1 MLRLTDGQYTARQLS
16 KLRYMSAAVPHL
28 SFLSL
33 SLLLASTV
41 VGVAACGSDLVA
53 AETAPPGTANES
65 GCETGKRPVGGAG
78 ACTAVGTTSVPAGFV
93 AKPWGFAPIA
103 PAAPCTGATI
113 ALLGKDACEPI
124 DDCSAVFPPA
134 AATVAVRK
142 GASAYPGRGDI
153 VVVATLPEALA
164 QAGNGAI
171 IAVDEGEFEGFTS
184 IARSVRFVGRCAE
197 KTSLHATDFVAR
209 IEGPLHVGFQ
219 SLSMTGASKVAL
231 LANSH
236 ATVDLDRVYVHGPGS
251 GAQSGNGALLKATRT
266 VFEGPAV
273 APNPGAATN
282 GVYAIYGGKVAF
294 DGVELRGFQNSILAQ
309 SVGTDVRLVNS
320 LVHEQVALGAD
331 PTSLAQIGAFL
342 GASVSIDTS
351 HVESAPGRIAIVGAA
366 RLDGTVDQTSP
377 GDPPAT
383 MKVRNSSLV
392 HGRLPRETQ
401 SAIDTLS
408 AATLELDN
416 VCLRHDSFA
425 AIGAAEGSAVT
436 LRNSVIQG
444 GESVRN
450 ARIALSA
457 TKYGSFIVESSALV
471 GSTQFA
477 IVLDGASSASLN
489 GSLITGNREIGIQDA
504 TRFFGAA
511 QAIAVSRDGKATLS
525 DSAFVDNEGTA
536 VFLQEATLQVDGI
549 VLAGTHA
556 SSFGRSGVGITAI
569 DSVVAV
575 RTSTIRKNGVALAV
589 RGGRA
594 LLSESA
600 VTDHADAI
608 QLDHV
613 TFVQTD
619 ESRDAANL
627 QVLAARTTFAR
638 NTRLVTEQALTS
650 Y

>member
-1 MLRLTDGQYTARQLS
+1 
-16 KLRYMSAAVPHL
+16 MSAAVHHL

-33 SLLLASTV
+33 VFLLASTVAGV
-41 VGVAACGSDLVA
+41 VGVAACGSDPVA
-53 AETAPPGTANES
+53 AETAPPGIANES
-65 GCETGKRPVGGAG
+65 GCEAGQRPVAGAG

-124 DDCSAVFPPA
+124 DDCSAAFPPA

-142 GASAYPGRGDI
+142 GASAYPGRGDL

-171 IAVDEGEFEGFTS
+171 IAVDEGEFEGLTS

-231 LANSH
+231 LANLH

-251 GAQSGNGALLKATRT
+251 GAQSRNGALLKATRT

-282 GVYAIYGGKVAF
+282 GIYAIYGGKLAF

-309 SVGTDVRLVNS
+309 SVGTDVRLVHS

-416 VCLRHDSFA
+416 VSLRHDSFA

-619 ESRDAANL
+619 ESRDAADL

>member
-1 MLRLTDGQYTARQLS
+1 
-16 KLRYMSAAVPHL
+16 MSAVVQTRIW
-28 SFLSL
+28 LSL
-33 SLLLASTV
+33 ALVTA
-41 VGVAACGSDLVA
+41 AACGEPDA
-53 AETAPPGTANES
+53 AVGSALPAFSPEATCAAGE
-65 GCETGKRPVGGAG
+65 RPVAGAG
-78 ACTAVGTTSVPAGFV
+78 ADACTPVGTTSVPAGFV
-93 AKPWGFAPIA
+93 AAPWGFAPVA
-103 PAAPCTGATI
+103 PAVPCTGATI
-113 ALLGKDACEPI
+113 ARLGQDACEPI
-124 DDCSAVFPPA
+124 DDCNAPFPPA
-134 AATVAVRK
+134 EAKVAVRK
-142 GASAYPGRGDI
+142 NGAPYPGRSDL
-153 VVVATLPEALA
+153 VVVATLSEALA
-164 QAGNGAI
+164 QAGNGTVIAI
-171 IAVDEGEFEGFTS
+171 DEGEFEGFTS
-184 IARSVRFVGRCAE
+184 IARPVRFVGRCAE
-197 KTSLHATDFVAR
+197 KTSLHAADFVAR

-219 SLSMTGASKVAL
+219 SLSLTGASKVAL

-236 ATVDLDRVYVHGPGS
+236 ATVSLDRVYVHGPGS
-251 GAQSGNGALLKATRT
+251 GAQAGNGALLEAKRT

-320 LVHEQVALGAD
+320 LVHEQVALDAD
-331 PTSLAQIGAFL
+331 PTALAQVGAFV
-342 GASVSIDTS
+342 GASVTIEAS

-366 RLDGTVDQTSP
+366 RLDGTPDRTSS
-377 GDPPAT
+377 GDPPAKMT
-383 MKVRNSSLV
+383 VKNSSLV
-392 HGRLPRETQ
+392 HGTLPRETQ
-401 SAIDTLS
+401 SAIDTL
-408 AATLELDN
+408 AGATLDLDN
-416 VCLRHDSFA
+416 VSLRHDA
-425 AIGAAEGSAVT
+425 YVAIGADEGSAVA
-436 LRNSVIQG
+436 LRNSVIQAG
-444 GESVRN
+444 ASARN

-457 TKYGSFIVESSALV
+457 TKRGGFTVESSALV

-477 IVLDGASSASLN
+477 IVLDGGSTASLT
-489 GSLITGNREIGIQDA
+489 GSLISGNREIGIVDA
-504 TRFFGAA
+504 TKFFGAA
-511 QAIAVSRDGKATLS
+511 QAVAVGRDGKATLS

-575 RTSTIRKNGVALAV
+575 RTSTIRRNGVALAV

-619 ESRDAANL
+619 ESRDAADL

-638 NTRLVTEQALTS
+638 NTRLVTEHALTS
-650 Y
+650 E